1 MLFLAT
7 VARWQADSWKRV
19 RNATT
24 GTQYLLNTNRLDSLI
39 PRLNNTVSTLY
50 YFDNPFDDRDRG
62 NYMILGLSVADVIIQ
77 MNTALT
83 NNSMTISVYPNN
95 DRTEA
100 TADQTIGVA
109 YFAYAV
115 ADVNDATK
123 SWVTY
128 ATAGWDI
135 KTVLVN
141 HTLAALLAMV

>member
-1 MLFLAT
+1 MLFAAT
-7 VARWQADSWKRV
+7 VSKWQADSWKRV
-19 RNATT
+19 RSAP
-24 GTQYLLNTNRLDSLI
+24 GTAYLLNTNRLDSL
-39 PRLNNTVSTLY
+39 RDTDNRTTCY
-50 YFDNPFDDRDRG
+50 YFDNPFDDRDSG
-62 NYMILGLSVADVIIQ
+62 HYMVISMTVANVIIQ
-77 MNTALT
+77 INTALT
-83 NNSMTISVYPNN
+83 NNSMTMHVYTNN
-95 DRTEA
+95 DRTLA
-100 TADQTIGVA
+100 TFDETIGVT

>member
-1 MLFLAT
+1 MQLQFLNGRQILGREY
-7 VARWQADSWKRV
+7 VPPG
-19 RNATT
+19 TT
-24 GTQYLLNTNRLDSLI
+24 YLLNTNRLDSL
-39 PRLNNTVSTLY
+39 RDTNGRTTCY
-50 YFDNPFDDRDRG
+50 YFDNPFDDRDSG
-62 NYMILGLSVADVIIQ
+62 HYMIITMSVANVIIQ
-77 MNTALT
+77 MNTPLT

-95 DRTEA
+95 DRTETPA
-100 TADQTIGVA
+100 NETIGVA

-128 ATAGWDI
+128 ATAAWGI